1 MRQFGRQIRL
11 WLGNDSESIVIDN
24 LRISFT
30 VEKSLT
36 AEPNAGEINVYNL
49 TRSNQNLLVS
59 KVYNK
64 AVLMVGYEEP
74 RVIYGGDII
83 KAVVIRDDLDYIVKL
98 DLGDGQNDIIGARV
112 NTTLKAGATD
122 EDIAKEAVKAMKGS
136 EEGVI
141 DVPIKKGLPRGKVLV
156 GNARDVLNKIAKNQ
170 KADWSIQDGEVIVL
184 PKDKIL
190 SDNEG
195 FVLSQDTGMI
205 GSPQKTADGLEV
217 DCLINPA
224 LVIGALVRIQS
235 IDVGFN
241 GDYKITS
248 LIHEGDNYADEWYSK
263 IICIGGE
270 FQKVEKGKKDGDK
283 KG

>member
-11 WLGNDSESIVIDN
+11 WIGNDSESIVIDN

-36 AEPNAGEINVYNL
+36 AEPNAGEINIYNL
-49 TRSNQNLLVS
+49 TRSNQSLLVS

-64 AVLMVGYEEP
+64 AILMVGYEEP

-98 DLGDGQNDIIGARV
+98 DLGDGQNDIVGARV

-156 GNARDVLNKIAKNQ
+156 GNARDVLNKVAKNQ

-205 GSPQKTADGLEV
+205 GSPKKTADGLEV

-235 IDVGFN
+235 IDVSFN

-248 LIHEGDNYADEWYSK
+248 LIHEGDNYADEWCSK
-263 IICIGGE
+263 LICIGGE

>member
-1 MRQFGRQIRL
+1 MRQFGRQLRL
-11 WLGNDSESIVIDN
+11 WLGNESESIVIDN
-24 LRISFT
+24 LRVSFLI
-30 VEKSLT
+30 EKSLT
-36 AEPNAGEINVYNL
+36 PEPNAGEISVYNL

-59 KVYNK
+59 KTYTK
-64 AVLMVGYEEP
+64 AILMVGYEEP

-83 KAVVIRDDLDYIVKL
+83 KAVVVRDDLDYIVKL
-98 DLGDGQNDIIGARV
+98 DLGDGQNDIVGARV

-122 EDIAKEAVKAMKGS
+122 EDVAKEAIKAMKDS
-136 EEGVI
+136 EAGVVE
-141 DVPIKKGLPRGKVLV
+141 VPIKKGLPRGKVLV
-156 GNARDVLNKIAKNQ
+156 GNARDVLSTVAKNQ
-170 KADWSIQDGEVIVL
+170 NADWSVQDGEVIML
-184 PKDKIL
+184 PKDKVL
-190 SDNEG
+190 ADNEG

-224 LVIGALVRIQS
+224 LVIGALVRIES

-248 LIHEGDNYADEWYSK
+248 LVHEGDNYADEWYSK
-263 IICIGGE
+263 ITCIGGE
-270 FQKVEKGKKDGDK
+270 FQKVEKGKQDGDK